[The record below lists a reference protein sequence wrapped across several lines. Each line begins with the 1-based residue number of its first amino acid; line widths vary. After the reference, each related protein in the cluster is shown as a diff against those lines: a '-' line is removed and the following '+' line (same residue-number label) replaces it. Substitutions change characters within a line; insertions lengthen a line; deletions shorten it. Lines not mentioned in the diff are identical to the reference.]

1 LSELL
6 HTPRRLVIV
15 DDHPIVRRGIQSL
28 IAQETD
34 LEICGEAAGAA
45 EALGVI
51 RTTHPDVVVI
61 DISLNG
67 TDGIELTKSVRA
79 EFAKLPILIMSMH
92 DESIYAE
99 RVLRCGAN
107 GYVMKQEIADHIVN
121 ALRTILKGEIYV
133 SDPVRQNLLG
143 RISGKAE
150 VSTGSPLDCLSD
162 RELEVFRLI
171 GQGHGTRQI
180 AENLHLS
187 VKTIETYRAH
197 IKEKL
202 NIDNATELVRRA
214 VQISVRDN
222 GV

>member
-1 LSELL
+1 MSELL

-15 DDHPIVRRGIQSL
+15 DDHPIVRRGIQSI
-28 IAQETD
+28 IAQEHD
-34 LEICGEAAGAA
+34 LEICGEAATAT

-51 RTTHPDVVVI
+51 RTAHPDAVMI

-79 EFAKLPILIMSMH
+79 EFSKLPILIMSMH

-107 GYVMKQEIADHIVN
+107 GYVMKQEIADHVVN

-133 SDPVRQNLLG
+133 STPVRQALLG

-150 VSTGSPLDCLSD
+150 ISTGSPLDCLSD

-171 GQGHGTRQI
+171 GQGQGTRQI

-202 NIDNATELVRRA
+202 NIDNATELVRSA
-214 VQISVRDN
+214 VQFSVRD
-222 GV
+222 GGI

>member
-1 LSELL
+1 MSKLL

-28 IAQETD
+28 ISQEPD

-51 RTTHPDVVVI
+51 RTTHPDAVVI

-99 RVLRCGAN
+99 RVLRCGAS
-107 GYVMKQEIADHIVN
+107 GYVMKQEIADHVVN

-133 SDPVRQNLLG
+133 SGPVRQALLG

-150 VSTGSPLDCLSD
+150 TATGSPIDCLSD

-171 GQGHGTRQI
+171 GQGQGTRQI

-202 NIDNATELVRRA
+202 NIDNATELVRSA
-214 VQISVRDN
+214 VQFSVRD
-222 GV
+222 GGA

>member
-1 LSELL
+1 MSELL